1 MIKIIKKLGNIVIL
15 QVNIEAQYIV
25 FVILKFNVPNEI
37 PLVFHNDSNY
47 GYYFILKE
55 LANKFEGQFECFG
68 KNTENCKTFFAL
80 IEKEVANID
89 KDGNESF
96 VTISYRIKSIN
107 SARFMA
113 SPLSNLVNNLSE
125 RIHKIKCKYEHDDKK
140 CESWGITYEVC
151 DWFLEYTNFKDDL
164 IKYKCLCCNKNYQQ
178 KFDGM
183 KS

>member
-1 MIKIIKKLGNIVIL
+1 MVIKKLTEKIKKQFTCLG
-15 QVNIEAQYIV
+15 ETSAKYII
-25 FVILKFNVPNEI
+25 FTVP
-37 PLVFHNDSNY
+37 
-47 GYYFILKE
+47 
-55 LANKFEGQFECFG
+55 
-68 KNTENCKTFFAL
+68 
-80 IEKEVANID
+80 IEKEVTRID
-89 KDGNESF
+89 KNGEK
-96 VTISYRIKSIN
+96 VTKNISYILQFID

>member
-1 MIKIIKKLGNIVIL
+1 MLKHLNIQKLDHL
-15 QVNIEAQYIV
+15 HSKSEY
-25 FVILKFNVPNEI
+25 FVYKHGKV
-37 PLVFHNDSNY
+37 VYH
-47 GYYFILKE
+47 GVH
-55 LANKFEGQFECFG
+55 QFEKREFG
-68 KNTENCKTFFAL
+68 K
-80 IEKEVANID
+80 
-89 KDGNESF
+89 
-96 VTISYRIKSIN
+96 
-107 SARFMA
+107 ARFMA
-113 SPLSNLVNNLSE
+113 SSLSNLVNNLSE